1 MKPSDKRKFGR
12 VDLEVSAFAFGTA
25 PIGNIFREIDEET
38 SDAMIQTAWDAGV
51 RYYDTAPM
59 YGHGLS
65 ELRTGHSL
73 RWKDRDDFV
82 LSSKVGRVLKPARKA
97 DIDYAP
103 WTNAGRFTMHFDYS
117 YDGTMRSF
125 EDSLQRMNL
134 ERMDICFIHD
144 IDVFTRGAEQPEVF
158 AQAMDGAW
166 KALETLRD
174 QGVVKAIGVGVNEWQ
189 VCHEALKQRDFDC
202 FLLAGRYTLLEQ
214 EALDQFLPLCEER
227 GAAVVVGG
235 GFNSGILATGAV
247 EGAKYNYAPA
257 PADIM
262 DKVSRIEAVCAEHNV
277 PLPAA
282 ALQFVVA
289 HPAIPSFIAGTR
301 NVAQLQKNLDWFSH
315 PIPAAFWSDL
325 KTKGLLREDAP
336 TPE

>member
-1 MKPSDKRKFGR
+1 MNPNEKVKFGR
-12 VDLEVSAFAFGTA
+12 VDLEVTSFGFGTA

-38 SDAMIQTAWDAGV
+38 SDGMIQSAWDAGV

-59 YGHGLS
+59 YGHGLA
-65 ELRTGHSL
+65 ELRTGQSL
-73 RWKDRDDFV
+73 RWKNRDDFV
-82 LSSKVGRVLKPARKA
+82 LSSKVGRVLKPARRS
-97 DIDYAP
+97 DINFEP
-103 WTNAGRFTMHFDYS
+103 WTNAAPFTMHFDYS
-117 YDGTMRSF
+117 YDGVMRAF
-125 EDSLQRMNL
+125 EDSLQRLAL

-144 IDVFTRGAEQPEVF
+144 IDVFTRGSEQPEVF
-158 AQAMDGAW
+158 EQAMDGAW
-166 KALETLRD
+166 KALESLKN
-174 QGVVKAIGVGVNEWQ
+174 QGLVKAIGVGVNEWE
-189 VCHEALKQRDFDC
+189 VCHAALERRDFDC

-214 EALDQFLPLCEER
+214 DSLDKFLPLCEER

-235 GFNSGILATGAV
+235 GFNSGILATGAK

-262 DKVSRIEAVCAEHNV
+262 DKVAKIEAVCAEYNV

-289 HPAIPSFIAGTR
+289 HPAIPTFMAGTR
-301 NVAQLQKNLDWFSH
+301 TVEQLEQNLKWFSH
-315 PIPAAFWSDL
+315 DIPTQFWADL

-336 TPE
+336 VPV